1 MKDDGPKPRKK
12 RRWKGELAR
21 PIRPEVA
28 RPRGLALTE
37 AEIVAKANEEMEDL
51 YRQAIQEKRV
61 EKLSLLM
68 DHYGVV
74 DKTDFRSLALALAI
88 DCVPGFRI
96 DPTPLR
102 LRQIS
107 DGIALVVQ
115 DNRTGRHLEWSP
127 ERLDELLGA
136 VEDAKRKHGLSTD
149 REAIA
154 VVARKGK
161 WRQPTN
167 HKRGHEQWLETL
179 ESRLQDAKRSKREI
193 EDLLA
198 HWLEILDWG
207 RLGHNSEK

>member
-1 MKDDGPKPRKK
+1 MKDNGPKPRKE

-21 PIRPEVA
+21 PIRPQVI
-28 RPRGLALTE
+28 RPRGLAVTD
-37 AEIVAKANEEMEDL
+37 AETVARANEEMEDL
-51 YRQAIQEKRV
+51 YRQEIEEKRV

-68 DHYGVV
+68 DHYGVA
-74 DKTDFRSLALALAI
+74 DKADFFSLALALAI

-107 DGIALVVQ
+107 DGLALVVQ
-115 DNRTGRHLEWSP
+115 DNRTGRRLEWPP
-127 ERLDELLGA
+127 ERLDSLLSA

-161 WRQPTN
+161 WGQPAN

-193 EDLLA
+193 E
-198 HWLEILDWG
+198 HFVKGLDWG
-207 RLGHNSEK
+207 PLR